1 MFLYL
6 DTSALVKRYVAEA
19 RSDDVI
25 ALMNDT
31 PAAGTALITQTEI
44 AAALVRARR
53 EGRLSRDEARQAHGK
68 FLQEWQDLGRVP
80 ITNALLTRADTVA
93 WTHELRAYDAVQ
105 LAAALTCQD
114 TIAPLGEDV
123 MFACFDNQL
132 RGAAGAAGL
141 QTWPDNP
148 AQRCATARE
157 TDRAGHAPRPIPPC
171 PDNASGGTCRPA
183 AQAWPSRRIP
193 ISSCTRPDR
202 RPP

>member
-114 TIAPLGEDV
+114 TISLLGEDV

-148 AQRCATARE
+148 AQR
-157 TDRAGHAPRPIPPC
+157 
-171 PDNASGGTCRPA
+171 
-183 AQAWPSRRIP
+183 
-193 ISSCTRPDR
+193 
-202 RPP
+202 